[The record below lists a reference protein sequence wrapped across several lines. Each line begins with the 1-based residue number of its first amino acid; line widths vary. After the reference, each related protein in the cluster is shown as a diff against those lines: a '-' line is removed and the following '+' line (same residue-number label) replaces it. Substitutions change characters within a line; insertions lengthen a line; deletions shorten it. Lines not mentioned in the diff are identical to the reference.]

1 MGECADMANTSEE
14 TGKNLREQVYT
25 RLRNS
30 ILEGEYHGNQQ
41 LRESELTERYGVSR
55 SPVREALKQLV
66 GDGLAYNIPNRG
78 VFVRQITEAD
88 VESIFDIRILV
99 ERYAL
104 QKMIVNLDE
113 QSAQE
118 LCRVR
123 DELMACSGDRNAYIE
138 LDAKLHNLFV
148 ELSGNPILLEI
159 NDKVYS
165 LLQPFRML
173 ALQDDTRFEESLDEH
188 NGIVD
193 SVLERD
199 FRAAWK
205 WDSVHL
211 NKAKKE
217 MRRQLQRMGSID

>member
-104 QKMIVNLDE
+104 QKMIVNLGACGFEVGHIAVKLCGVALTDGFGQPCVEVGERHEDDQTPDGAEEVEEQVAHGGALGGHVAAQRGEDRRDCRADVAAEDE
-113 QSAQE
+113 CA
-118 LCRVR
+118 
-123 DELMACSGDRNAYIE
+123 G
-138 LDAKLHNLFV
+138 KV
-148 ELSGNPILLEI
+148 EGNPA
-159 NDKVYS
+159 
-165 LLQPFRML
+165 L
-173 ALQDDTRFEESLDEH
+173 ATH
-188 NGIVD
+188 Y
-193 SVLERD
+193 
-199 FRAAWK
+199 
-205 WDSVHL
+205 
-211 NKAKKE
+211 
-217 MRRQLQRMGSID
+217 